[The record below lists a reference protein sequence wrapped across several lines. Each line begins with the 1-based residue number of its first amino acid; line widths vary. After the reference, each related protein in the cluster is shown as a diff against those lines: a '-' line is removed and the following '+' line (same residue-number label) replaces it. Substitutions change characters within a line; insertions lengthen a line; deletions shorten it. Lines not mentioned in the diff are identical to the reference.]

1 MQRSESV
8 DARSPEKK
16 KRDSANREL
25 ARSGSLVFYETM
37 RMGVLK
43 SADSYEVM
51 KKAGPGGPPPQ
62 QQQQQAQQ
70 QPQQPQDKVS
80 QLEKKVAEL
89 EARLVRK
96 KKKVGKKRKIMRQQ
110 RGTIAQLVEDVGNKD
125 KMLKKLLEQKGLSGD
140 NISPRSNAPESLAPS
155 PPKAKREDETN
166 KEKEKE
172 KEKENENEKEKEK
185 KKGKKQEEEKEKGK
199 KQEEEKKKTKEGE
212 TATTEEEE
220 QPEKKFHI
228 SGQFKLMNT
237 TLKKSLMVAEHHHV
251 HADPAPTTTATTSMS
266 KKEQAAYVK
275 KEFIQTEELYVA
287 LLEILIQV
295 SRVEFPSLL
304 YPSLLLYYLNKA
316 YVLPLKEAASANDET
331 LVTMYFHPLPSLA
344 SFDISTK

>member
-125 KMLKKLLEQKGLSGD
+125 KMLKKLLEQKPLSGD
-140 NISPRSNAPESLAPS
+140 TSPRSNPSEDLAPS
-155 PPKAKREDETN
+155 PPKTKREDETN
-166 KEKEKE
+166 KEKE

-185 KKGKKQEEEKEKGK
+185 KKGKKQAEEKGK
-199 KQEEEKKKTKEGE
+199 KQEEEKKKTKEAE
-212 TATTEEEE
+212 TATTEEK

-331 LVTMYFHPLPSLA
+331 LVTM
-344 SFDISTK
+344 